1 MRKHSSRIS
10 PGGRSR
16 RIAALLKRELASLI
30 QRELNDPRT
39 TKATLTGVDVAPD
52 LSHAKVYVTH
62 LAGREHAHEIVAAL
76 NNAEG
81 FLRRRLAGRIKLRV
95 VPELRFSYDESVER
109 GVAISALIDRARA
122 QDRDT
127 DEVKSE

>member
-1 MRKHSSRIS
+1 MRKHSSRAS

-39 TKATLTGVDVAPD
+39 AKVTLTGVDVAPD

-62 LAGREHAHEIVAAL
+62 LAGREHAREIVAAL
-76 NNAEG
+76 NNADG
-81 FLRRRLAGRIKLRV
+81 FLRRCLAGRIKLRA
-95 VPELRFSYDESVER
+95 VPELRFLYDESVER
-109 GVAISALIDRARA
+109 GMAISALIDRARA

>member
-1 MRKHSSRIS
+1 MRKHSSRTS

-16 RIAALLKRELASLI
+16 RIAALLKRELAPLI

-39 TKATLTGVDVAPD
+39 AKATLTGVDVAPD

-76 NNAEG
+76 NKAEG
-81 FLRRRLAGRIKLRV
+81 FVRRRLAGRIKLRV

-109 GVAISALIDRARA
+109 GMAISALIDRARA